1 MRYNTLGRTGLCV
14 SELCLGTMTFGG
26 GGGIYSS
33 IGGVQQK
40 EADGL
45 VKTAIDAGINFID
58 TANVYSQGLSEQ
70 ITGQALRN
78 LGIPRED
85 VVIATKFF
93 GATGDGPNARGTS
106 RSHMLYS
113 LEGSLKRLQVD
124 HIDLYQI
131 HGFDKITPIE
141 ETLRALDTVVQQGK
155 VRYIGVSNWAAWQIA
170 KALGISNQFNLA
182 RFASLQ
188 AYYTIAGRDL
198 ERELVPM
205 MESEGIGLMVWSP
218 LAGGFLSGKYSRHG
232 AKQGTG
238 RRDTFDFPPVD
249 EERGYDVIDVMK
261 PIAAAKG
268 VSIAQIAL
276 AWLLHQKAV
285 TTVIIGAKK
294 PEQLCDNIAAT
305 KVVLTDAELKTLD
318 EVSKLPAEYPG
329 WVFDFQSQVRA
340 RQFKQ
345 EPRGSE
351 GAQPSNRKDQQ

>member
-1 MRYNTLGRTGLCV
+1 MRYNTLGRTGLFV

-33 IGGVQQK
+33 MGGLQQK

-45 VKTAIDAGINFID
+45 VRTAIDAGINFID

-70 ITGQALRN
+70 IVGQALRN
-78 LGIPRED
+78 LGVARQD
-85 VVIATKFF
+85 VIVATKFF
-93 GATGDGPNARGTS
+93 GPTGEGLNARGAS

-131 HGFDKITPIE
+131 HGFDRITPME
-141 ETLRALDTVVQQGK
+141 ETLRALDTAVQQGK

-170 KALGISNQFNLA
+170 KAVGISNQFNLT

-198 ERELVPM
+198 ERELVPL

-218 LAGGFLSGKYSRHG
+218 LAGGFLSGKYGRDGGKEG
-232 AKQGTG
+232 AN

-249 EERGYDVIDVMK
+249 KERGYNVIDAMK
-261 PIAAAKG
+261 PIAEAKG

-285 TTVIIGAKK
+285 TSVIIGAKK
-294 PEQLCDNIAAT
+294 LEQLDDNIAAT
-305 KVVLTDAELKTLD
+305 KVALTDAELRILD

-329 WVFDFQSQVRA
+329 WVFDFQSKVLADQL
-340 RQFKQ
+340 KQ
-345 EPRGSE
+345 EPRG
-351 GAQPSNRKDQQ
+351 A

>member
-1 MRYNTLGRTGLCV
+1 MRYNILGRTGLFV

-26 GGGIYSS
+26 GSGIYSS
-33 IGGVQQK
+33 MGGLQQK

-58 TANVYSQGLSEQ
+58 TSDVYSKGLSEQ

-78 LGIPRED
+78 LGIARED
-85 VVIATKFF
+85 VIVATKFF
-93 GATGDGPNARGTS
+93 GPTGDGPNARGTS
-106 RSHMLYS
+106 RSHMLNA

-131 HGFDKITPIE
+131 HGFDQITPME
-141 ETLRALDTVVQQGK
+141 ETLRALETVVQQGK

-170 KALGISNQFNLA
+170 KAVGISNQFNLA

-188 AYYTIAGRDL
+188 AHYTIAGRDL

-205 MESEGIGLMVWSP
+205 MESEGVGLMVWSP
-218 LAGGFLSGKYSRHG
+218 LAGGFLSGKYSRDG
-232 AKQGTG
+232 AKEGDN
-238 RRDTFDFPPVD
+238 RRATFDFPPVN
-249 EERGYDVIDVMK
+249 EERGYNVIDAMK
-261 PIAAAKG
+261 PIAEAKG

-285 TTVIIGAKK
+285 TSVIIGAKK
-294 PEQLCDNIAAT
+294 PEQLDDNIAAT
-305 KVVLTDAELKTLD
+305 KVALTAAELKTLD

-329 WVFDFQSQVRA
+329 WVFEFQSKVRGD
-340 RQFKQ
+340 QLKQ
-345 EPRGSE
+345 EPRG
-351 GAQPSNRKDQQ
+351 A

>member
-1 MRYNTLGRTGLCV
+1 MRYNILGRTGLFV

-26 GGGIYSS
+26 GSGIYSS
-33 IGGVQQK
+33 MGGLQQK

-58 TANVYSQGLSEQ
+58 TSDVYSKGLSEQ

-78 LGIPRED
+78 LGIARDD
-85 VVIATKFF
+85 VIVATKFF
-93 GATGDGPNARGTS
+93 GPTGDGPNARGTS
-106 RSHMLYS
+106 RSHMLYA

-131 HGFDKITPIE
+131 HGFDQITPME
-141 ETLRALDTVVQQGK
+141 ETLRALETVVQQGK

-170 KALGISNQFNLA
+170 KAVGISNQFNLA

-188 AYYTIAGRDL
+188 AHYTIAGRDL

-218 LAGGFLSGKYSRHG
+218 LAGGFLSGKYSRGG
-232 AKQGTG
+232 AKEGDN
-238 RRDTFDFPPVD
+238 RRATFDFPPVN
-249 EERGYDVIDVMK
+249 EERGYNVIDAMK
-261 PIAAAKG
+261 PIAEAKG

-285 TTVIIGAKK
+285 TSVIIGARK
-294 PEQLCDNIAAT
+294 PEQLDDNIAAT

-329 WVFDFQSQVRA
+329 WAFEFQSKVRGD
-340 RQFKQ
+340 QLKQ
-345 EPRGSE
+345 EPRG
-351 GAQPSNRKDQQ
+351 A

>member
-1 MRYNTLGRTGLCV
+1 MRYNILGRTGLFV

-26 GGGIYSS
+26 GSGIYSS
-33 IGGVQQK
+33 MGGLQQK

-58 TANVYSQGLSEQ
+58 TSDVYSKGLSEQ

-78 LGIPRED
+78 LGIARED
-85 VVIATKFF
+85 VIVATKFF
-93 GATGDGPNARGTS
+93 GPTGDGPNARGTS
-106 RSHMLYS
+106 RSHMLYA

-131 HGFDKITPIE
+131 HGFDQITPME
-141 ETLRALDTVVQQGK
+141 ETLRALETVVQQGK

-170 KALGISNQFNLA
+170 KAVGISNQFNLT

-188 AYYTIAGRDL
+188 AHYTIAGRDL

-218 LAGGFLSGKYSRHG
+218 LAGGFLSGKYSRDG
-232 AKQGTG
+232 AKEGDN
-238 RRDTFDFPPVD
+238 RRATFDFPPVN
-249 EERGYDVIDVMK
+249 EERGYNVIDAMK
-261 PIAAAKG
+261 PIAEAKG
-268 VSIAQIAL
+268 LSIAQIAL

-285 TTVIIGAKK
+285 TSVIIGAKK
-294 PEQLCDNIAAT
+294 PEQLDDNIAST
-305 KVVLTDAELKTLD
+305 KVVLTDAELKILD

-329 WVFDFQSQVRA
+329 WVFEFQSKVRGD
-340 RQFKQ
+340 QLKQ
-345 EPRGSE
+345 EPRG
-351 GAQPSNRKDQQ
+351 A